1 MSALDSQTI
10 SLFLSSNSSMPAQ
23 PVVGDIAGADLKT
36 KYRPDKLLPR
46 DQYFKWDLIYSGI
59 DTPHRLTRGGVVDI
73 VDRTWLATELNEL
86 KDFKI

>member
-10 SLFLSSNSSMPAQ
+10 SLFLSSNSSMPTQ
-23 PVVGDIAGADLKT
+23 PVVSGIAMADLKT

-46 DQYFKWDLIYSGI
+46 DKYFKWDLIYSGI
-59 DTPHRLTRGGVVDI
+59 DTPHRLARGGVVDI
-73 VDRTWLATELNEL
+73 VDRTWLATELNEQ